1 MVIVPISS
9 SKVMEVVD
17 ELVSIVKISLV
28 DDVIVSSL

>member
-17 ELVSIVKISLV
+17 ELVSIAKISLV
-28 DDVIVSSL
+28 DDVTVSSL

>member
-9 SKVMEVVD
+9 RKVMEVVD